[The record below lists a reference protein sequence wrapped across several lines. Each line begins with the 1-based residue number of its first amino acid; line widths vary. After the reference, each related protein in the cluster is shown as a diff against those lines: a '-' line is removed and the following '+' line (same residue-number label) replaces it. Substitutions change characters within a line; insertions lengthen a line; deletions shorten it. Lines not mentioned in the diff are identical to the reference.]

1 MKRLLGNFIVLFKPG
16 VVTGIHNEREVVL
29 RNICDRFGGFD
40 CKIFDPYMVYAG
52 LADAGML
59 EKVEQRNIYGYSAVS
74 FFYPVGL
81 IEYDLRQKIINTML
95 DEIKSDPKLFRNG
108 FAIVT
113 DKRGNL
119 KLTQSRNSR
128 LSPVG
133 SSSISEISK

>member
-74 FFYPVGL
+74 
-81 IEYDLRQKIINTML
+81 
-95 DEIKSDPKLFRNG
+95 
-108 FAIVT
+108 
-113 DKRGNL
+113 
-119 KLTQSRNSR
+119 
-128 LSPVG
+128 
-133 SSSISEISK
+133 